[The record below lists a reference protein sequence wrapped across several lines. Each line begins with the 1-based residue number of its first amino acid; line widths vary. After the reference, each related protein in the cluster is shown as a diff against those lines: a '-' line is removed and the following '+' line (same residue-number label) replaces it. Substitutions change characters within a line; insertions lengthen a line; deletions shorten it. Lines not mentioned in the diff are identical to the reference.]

1 MNQYLSDFISNLIYY
16 RKQKGYT
23 QSTLAAVSDCS
34 KGNIGGIEAGKS
46 LPSFET
52 IIKIADALEIH
63 PADLFLRNTS
73 KTHSELSDFFDNEL
87 IPTIK
92 EIVNKKFQQ

>member
-1 MNQYLSDFISNLIYY
+1 MDTYLSDFISNLIYY

-23 QSTLAAVSDCS
+23 QSTLAAVSNCS

-52 IIKIADALEIH
+52 IIKIAEALDIH

-73 KTHSELSDFFDNEL
+73 KNHEEIYSFFENNL
-87 IPTIK
+87 FPTIK
-92 EIVNKKFQQ
+92 EMIDKKFK